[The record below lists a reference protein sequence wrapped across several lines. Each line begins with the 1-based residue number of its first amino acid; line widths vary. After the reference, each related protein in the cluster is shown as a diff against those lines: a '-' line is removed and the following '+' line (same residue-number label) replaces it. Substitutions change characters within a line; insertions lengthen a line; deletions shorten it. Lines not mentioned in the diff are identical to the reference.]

1 MDTLQ
6 AIFNRKSTRSY
17 KPDLI
22 SEEALEIILKAGMAA
37 PVASGRYDSLHLT
50 VVQKNEILKDL
61 FDQTTE
67 FVHKMGIDMNM
78 DFGART
84 LIIVS
89 SVAGSKPGAGNTNA
103 AFILENMVLAA
114 TDLGID
120 SVVMGIV
127 PAMIKTNEEFLK
139 KLEIPEGFE
148 PALSAVFGYG
158 VHEENAKEH
167 HIPVNRI

>member
-1 MDTLQ
+1 MNTLDV
-6 AIFNRKSTRSY
+6 IFSRKSTREY

-22 SEEALEIILKAGMAA
+22 TEEALEIILKAGMAA
-37 PVASGRYDSLHLT
+37 PVASGKYDSLHLT
-50 VVQKNEILKDL
+50 VVQNEDILKDL
-61 FDQTTE
+61 FERTTE
-67 FVHKMGIDMNM
+67 YVHKLGLEMNM

-89 SVAGSKPGAGNTNA
+89 SVAGPNPGAGNANA

-127 PAMIKTNEEFLK
+127 PAVIKANDDLPE
-139 KLEIPEGFE
+139 KLGIPEGYV
-148 PALSAVFGYG
+148 PGLSAVFGYG
-158 VHEENAKEH
+158 VEEEHAKEH
-167 HIPVNRI
+167 HITVNRV